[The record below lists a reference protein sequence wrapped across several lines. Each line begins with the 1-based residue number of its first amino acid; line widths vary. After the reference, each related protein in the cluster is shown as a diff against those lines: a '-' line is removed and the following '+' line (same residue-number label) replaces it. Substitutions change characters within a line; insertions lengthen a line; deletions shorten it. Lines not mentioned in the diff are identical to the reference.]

1 MIFVV
6 DGYNVIHAVPE
17 LERKLDQSLKAAR
30 DALVAL
36 CSAIQSLRGD
46 VQKILIIFDGDSAF
60 RDLPQENFPGVEILF
75 TESGED
81 ADDRIL
87 DVLREQ
93 SPVERFCIVSNDNYV
108 LNHARAF
115 GVEKMTALSF
125 QALAV
130 PKKRTLHKPGAVEA
144 GEELPGHV
152 ARKLTED
159 YKRYL
164 GIDD

>member
-1 MIFVV
+1 MVFVV

-17 LERKLDQSLKAAR
+17 LERKLDQSLRSAR

-36 CSAIQSLRGD
+36 CRTIQSLRGD
-46 VQKILIIFDGDSAF
+46 VQKVVIVFDGSSAF

-87 DVLREQ
+87 DVLREK
-93 SPVERFCIVSNDNYV
+93 SPGQNFCIVSNDNYV
-108 LNHARAF
+108 SNHARAF
-115 GVEKMTALSF
+115 GAERMTAVRF
-125 QALAV
+125 QALAA
-130 PKKRTLHKPGAVEA
+130 PRKKTLQRPGAAET
-144 GEELPGHV
+144 GEELPGSI

-164 GIDD
+164 GLED